1 MAGPITE
8 ESAAKMMASPIISP
22 ETKKMLV
29 AKFPSLG
36 SASTSEGF
44 LPGVPVITSDQP
56 KQTLVAGGSTAKQD
70 FTSETWDQQPMGGT
84 MTWGTPSPLMD
95 QPKVAYVAPPTS
107 PAPDLSGVT
116 PMPPAAAGPPSPA
129 PLPPPLLAK
138 PGTPSSPFPAAP
150 AAPPAASGGG
160 LPLQAPA
167 APAAP
172 AEGLYKGLDPLHFGQ
187 SPGAQKLTGIEGRSL
202 YGQGEYAKQA
212 AGHDAQYATD
222 MVGVSQGMLS
232 QADAEAA
239 AAEKKAADRKA
250 FLAKYNTET
259 EARINEYANA
269 EIKPDRLWAGS
280 AGTGNAISAVIG
292 SFVSGI
298 AGYLD
303 PSKDYVGQFAARI
316 DRKIAED
323 IDLQKAQIAK
333 KGAGIEAR
341 RGLYGS
347 YLQQFGQED
356 AADAMAHETYLRKTK
371 AQIDSYAAKTTN
383 EKAKTQLGAMSAAID
398 DKIAMWAAG
407 RQAAGE
413 SLIDGYYAQQAKAQ
427 AAAQQAAYA
436 RDKADDDANLAILKA
451 KGPELGGVGIIRIP
465 YGTKLPNGTIV
476 NNKLGMPALVD
487 ANGNYVDTGTIAAKA
502 KAEGA
507 STGPVTTVTGFNA
520 DGSPLYGQGAL
531 VGKDPKEFN
540 MAQKSYV
547 AIKKDIATIK
557 ALREKHGGGAL
568 LSMEDIAK
576 ANQAAARIQLELK
589 SPALFQLGVIAGPDK
604 DYLLSQ
610 VPDAPL
616 EIKAAGIVGS
626 DPIGTKINGL
636 ESYLD
641 DKYKNAEAT
650 YVKGGAAKNS
660 ALPLTKPAEPGK

>member
-1 MAGPITE
+1 MAYTPEQLAQLAQQQKLSPAAQAFLQSQYGGPPPADGPSHYVPPGAMPE
-8 ESAAKMMASPIISP
+8 APMAAPPPPPASFGAAK
-22 ETKKMLV
+22 
-29 AKFPSLG
+29 
-36 SASTSEGF
+36 
-44 LPGVPVITSDQP
+44 
-56 KQTLVAGGSTAKQD
+56 AGGLAAYGI
-70 FTSETWDQQPMGGT
+70 PAA
-84 MTWGTPSPLMD
+84 PSPD
-95 QPKVAYVAPPTS
+95 
-107 PAPDLSGVT
+107 PAPAVV
-116 PMPPAAAGPPSPA
+116 PPAPVPPVPPPPAPIGPPSP
-129 PLPPPLLAK
+129 PPAML
-138 PGTPSSPFPAAP
+138 AAP
-150 AAPPAASGGG
+150 KPPMGPPAASGGG

-167 APAAP
+167 AAPTP

-187 SPGAQKLTGIEGRSL
+187 SPGAQKLAGIEGRSL

-212 AGHDAQYATD
+212 AGHDAQYAGD

-232 QADAEAA
+232 QADKEAA
-239 AAEKKAADRKA
+239 AAEKKALDRKA

-259 EARINEYANA
+259 EARINENANA
-269 EIKPDRLWAGS
+269 EIKPDRRWAGA

-292 SFVSGI
+292 SFVSGV
-298 AGYLD
+298 AGYLG

-323 IDLQKAQIAK
+323 IDLQ
-333 KGAGIEAR
+333 
-341 RGLYGS
+341 
-347 YLQQFGQED
+347 
-356 AADAMAHETYLRKTK
+356 K

-413 SLIDGYYAQQAKAQ
+413 SLIDGYYAQQAKAA

-502 KAEGA
+502 KAEGGA
-507 STGPVTTVTGFNA
+507 TAPVTTVTGFNA
-520 DGSPLYGQGAL
+520 DGSPKYEQGTL
-531 VGKDPKEFN
+531 LGKDPKDFN

-547 AIKKDIATIK
+547 SIKKDVATIK

-568 LSMEDIAK
+568 WSPEDEAK

-610 VPDAPL
+610 IPDKPL
-616 EIKAAGIVGS
+616 EAKVSGLWGS
-626 DPIGTKINGL
+626 DVIGTQINGL

>member
-1 MAGPITE
+1 MAYTPEQLAQLAQQQKLSPAAQAFLQSQYGGPPPADGPSHYVPPGAMPE
-8 ESAAKMMASPIISP
+8 APMAAPPPPPASFGAAK
-22 ETKKMLV
+22 
-29 AKFPSLG
+29 
-36 SASTSEGF
+36 
-44 LPGVPVITSDQP
+44 
-56 KQTLVAGGSTAKQD
+56 AGGLAAYGI
-70 FTSETWDQQPMGGT
+70 PAA
-84 MTWGTPSPLMD
+84 PSPD
-95 QPKVAYVAPPTS
+95 
-107 PAPDLSGVT
+107 PAPAVV
-116 PMPPAAAGPPSPA
+116 PPAPVPPVPPPPAPIGPPSP
-129 PLPPPLLAK
+129 PPAML
-138 PGTPSSPFPAAP
+138 AAP
-150 AAPPAASGGG
+150 KPPMGPPAASGGG

-167 APAAP
+167 AAPTP

-187 SPGAQKLTGIEGRSL
+187 SPGAQKLAGIEGRSL

-212 AGHDAQYATD
+212 AGHDAAYATD

-232 QADAEAA
+232 QADKEAA
-239 AAEKKAADRKA
+239 AAEKKALDRKA

-502 KAEGA
+502 KAEGGA
-507 STGPVTTVTGFNA
+507 TAPVTTVTGFNA
-520 DGSPLYGQGAL
+520 DGSPKYEQGTL
-531 VGKDPKEFN
+531 LGKDPKDFN

-547 AIKKDIATIK
+547 SIKKDVATIK

-568 LSMEDIAK
+568 WSPEDEAK

-610 VPDAPL
+610 IPDKPL
-616 EIKAAGIVGS
+616 EAKVSGLWGS
-626 DPIGTKINGL
+626 DVIGTQINGL

>member
-1 MAGPITE
+1 MAYTPEQLAQLAQQQKLSPAAQAFLQSQYGGPPPADGPSHYVPPGVMPE
-8 ESAAKMMASPIISP
+8 APMVAPAPPPASFGAAK
-22 ETKKMLV
+22 
-29 AKFPSLG
+29 
-36 SASTSEGF
+36 
-44 LPGVPVITSDQP
+44 
-56 KQTLVAGGSTAKQD
+56 AGGLAAYGI
-70 FTSETWDQQPMGGT
+70 PAA
-84 MTWGTPSPLMD
+84 PSPD
-95 QPKVAYVAPPTS
+95 PAPAVVPPTPVAPVPPP
-107 PAPDLSGVT
+107 PAPI
-116 PMPPAAAGPPSPA
+116 GPPSP
-129 PLPPPLLAK
+129 PPAML
-138 PGTPSSPFPAAP
+138 AAP
-150 AAPPAASGGG
+150 KPPVGPPAASGGG

-316 DRKIAED
+316 DKKIAED
-323 IDLQKAQIAK
+323 IDLQKAAIAK

-356 AADAMAHETYLRKTK
+356 AADSMAHETYLRKTK

-413 SLIDGYYAQQAKAQ
+413 SLIDGYYAQQAKAA

-502 KAEGA
+502 KAEGGG
-507 STGPVTTVTGFNA
+507 SGPKPINTTVGFNEK
-520 DGSPLYGQGAL
+520 GQPLYGPAMKPVSPKAGDDYLERTEKLAQAREAL
-531 VGKDPKEFN
+531 
-540 MAQKSYV
+540 
-547 AIKKDIATIK
+547 IAMK
-557 ALREKHGGGAL
+557 ALRAKNNGGSVIDSSKDKAEAEKYKRKVFSG
-568 LSMEDIAK
+568 IK
-576 ANQAAARIQLELK
+576 T
-589 SPALFQLGVIAGPDK
+589 LGENSDK
-604 DYLLSQ
+604 DAEAIMKV
-610 VPDAPL
+610 VPDPL
-616 EIKAAGIVGS
+616 AVDMKAGVTGGVPYTDALIDSHLASIDEEIKRLNNS
-626 DPIGTKINGL
+626 HFQ
-636 ESYLD
+636 
-641 DKYKNAEAT
+641 
-650 YVKGGAAKNS
+650 GAPTS
-660 ALPLTKPAEPGK
+660 PSLPLTKPAEPGK